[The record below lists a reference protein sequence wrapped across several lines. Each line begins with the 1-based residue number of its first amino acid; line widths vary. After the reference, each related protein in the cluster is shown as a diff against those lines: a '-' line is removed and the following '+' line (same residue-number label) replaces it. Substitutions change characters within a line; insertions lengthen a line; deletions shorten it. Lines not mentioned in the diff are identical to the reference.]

1 MKKLNWKNIF
11 ILTAWALA
19 ALGVVVLLGASIR
32 QKNNRKLKG
41 VVVEIRGAEKHMF
54 IDEQDVLQLVN
65 SPAPVIGRPMRAIPL
80 RKLESQ
86 VKQNPW
92 VNNAEMFFN
101 NQQVLQVSIVER
113 EPIARIF
120 ETSGQSYYIDT
131 AMNRMPLS
139 TKLTARVPVF
149 TGYPVSKIT
158 DTTLL
163 QSVILLSRL
172 MNADSFLTAQIAQVD
187 IVANK
192 KFEMIPVLGEHL
204 IAFGDSSLAADKLHR
219 LKAFYQKAWLQHG
232 INTYK
237 IISLE
242 YKGQVVAIKE
252 TPKNVVEENNIS
264 IQIPLTSKRNT
275 L

>member
-1 MKKLNWKNIF
+1 MKKLNWKKIF
-11 ILTAWALA
+11 ILTLWALA
-19 ALGVVVLLGASIR
+19 AVGVVVLLGASIR

-65 SPAPVIGRPMRAIPL
+65 SPAPVTGRPMRVVPL
-80 RKLESQ
+80 RKLEMQ
-86 VKQNPW
+86 VKKNPW
-92 VNNAEMFFN
+92 VNNAEMYFDN
-101 NQQVLQVSIVER
+101 LQVLQVSIVER

-120 ETSGQSYYIDT
+120 ETNGQSYYIDT

-149 TGYPVSKIT
+149 TGYPASKKT

-204 IAFGDSSLAADKLHR
+204 IAFGDSSLAADKLQR

-242 YKGQVVAIKE
+242 YKGQIVGIKE
-252 TPKNVVEENNIS
+252 PSKNIVTENNIS
-264 IQIPLTSKRNT
+264 FQNPLTSKRNT

>member
-1 MKKLNWKNIF
+1 MKKLNWKKIF
-11 ILTAWALA
+11 IITLWALA
-19 ALGVVVLLGASIR
+19 AVGVVVLLGASIR

-65 SPAPVIGRPMRAIPL
+65 SPAPVTGSPMRAVPL
-80 RKLESQ
+80 RRLEMQ
-86 VKQNPW
+86 VKKNPW
-92 VNNAEMFFN
+92 VNNAEMYFDN
-101 NQQVLQVSIVER
+101 KQVLQVSIVER

-120 ETSGQSYYIDT
+120 ETNGQSYYIDS

-149 TGYPVSKIT
+149 TGYPASKKL

-192 KFEMIPVLGEHL
+192 KFEMIPVIGEHL
-204 IAFGDSSLAADKLHR
+204 VAFGDSSLAADKLHR

-252 TPKNVVEENNIS
+252 SPKNVVAENNIS

>member
-1 MKKLNWKNIF
+1 MKKLNWKKII
-11 ILTAWALA
+11 ILTLWAIA
-19 ALGVVVLLGASIR
+19 AVGVVVLLGASIR

-65 SPAPVIGRPMRAIPL
+65 SPAPVTGSPILAVPL
-80 RKLESQ
+80 RKLEMQ
-86 VKQNPW
+86 VKKNPW
-92 VNNAEMFFN
+92 VNNAEMYFDN
-101 NQQVLQVSIVER
+101 LQVLQVSIVER

-120 ETSGQSYYIDT
+120 ETNGQSYYIDT

-149 TGYPVSKIT
+149 TSYPASKKT

-192 KFEMIPVLGEHL
+192 KFEMIPVLGDHL
-204 IAFGDSSLAADKLHR
+204 VAFGDSSLAADKLNR

-242 YKGQVVAIKE
+242 YKGQVVAIK
-252 TPKNVVEENNIS
+252 TQKNIVAENNIS

>member
-65 SPAPVIGRPMRAIPL
+65 NPASVTGRPMRAIPL

-120 ETSGQSYYIDT
+120 ETNGQSYYIDT

-149 TGYPVSKIT
+149 TGYPVSKKT

-192 KFEMIPVLGEHL
+192 KFEMIPVLGEHM

-252 TPKNVVEENNIS
+252 IPKNVVEENNIS

>member
-1 MKKLNWKNIF
+1 MKKLNWKKIF
-11 ILTAWALA
+11 ILTLWALA
-19 ALGVVVLLGASIR
+19 AVGVVVLLGASIR
-32 QKNNRKLKG
+32 QKSNRKLKG
-41 VVVEIRGAEKHMF
+41 VVVEIKGAEKHMF

-65 SPAPVIGRPMRAIPL
+65 SPAPVTGRPMRAIPL

-120 ETSGQSYYIDT
+120 ETNGKSYYIDT

-149 TGYPVSKIT
+149 TGYPASKKT

-187 IVANK
+187 IVTNK
-192 KFEMIPVLGEHL
+192 KFEMIPVLGDHL
-204 IAFGDSSLAADKLHR
+204 IAFGDSSLAADKLSR

>member
-19 ALGVVVLLGASIR
+19 AVGVVVLLGASIR

-41 VVVEIRGAEKHMF
+41 VVVEIKGAEKHMF

-65 SPAPVIGRPMRAIPL
+65 SPASVTGRPMRAVPL
-80 RKLESQ
+80 RKLEMQ

-92 VNNAEMFFN
+92 VNNAEMFFD

-120 ETSGQSYYIDT
+120 ETNGQSYYIDT

-149 TGYPVSKIT
+149 TGYPISKKT
-158 DTTLL
+158 DTTLM

-204 IAFGDSSLAADKLHR
+204 IAFGDSSLAADKLNR

-252 TPKNVVEENNIS
+252 SPKNVVEENNIS

>member
-19 ALGVVVLLGASIR
+19 AVGVVVLLGASIR
-32 QKNNRKLKG
+32 QKNIRKLKG
-41 VVVEIRGAEKHMF
+41 VVVEIKGAEKHMF

-65 SPAPVIGRPMRAIPL
+65 SPASVTGRPMRAVPL
-80 RKLESQ
+80 RKLEMQ

-92 VNNAEMFFN
+92 VNNAEMFFD

-120 ETSGQSYYIDT
+120 ETNGQSYYIDT

-149 TGYPVSKIT
+149 TGYPISKKT
-158 DTTLL
+158 DTTLM

-204 IAFGDSSLAADKLHR
+204 IAFGDSSLAADKLNR

-252 TPKNVVEENNIS
+252 SPKNVVEENNIS

>member
-32 QKNNRKLKG
+32 QKSNRKLKG
-41 VVVEIRGAEKHMF
+41 VVVEIKGAEKHMF

-65 SPAPVIGRPMRAIPL
+65 SPAPVTGRPMRAIPL

-120 ETSGQSYYIDT
+120 ETNGQSYYIDT

-149 TGYPVSKIT
+149 TGYPISKKT
-158 DTTLL
+158 DTALL

-172 MNADSFLTAQIAQVD
+172 MNADSFLTAQIAQID

-204 IAFGDSSLAADKLHR
+204 IAFGDSSLAADKLNR

>member
-1 MKKLNWKNIF
+1 
-11 ILTAWALA
+11 
-19 ALGVVVLLGASIR
+19 
-32 QKNNRKLKG
+32 
-41 VVVEIRGAEKHMF
+41 
-54 IDEQDVLQLVN
+54 
-65 SPAPVIGRPMRAIPL
+65 MRAVPL
-80 RKLESQ
+80 RKLEMQ
-86 VKQNPW
+86 VKKNPW
-92 VNNAEMFFN
+92 VNNAEMFFD

-120 ETSGQSYYIDT
+120 ETNGQSYYIDT

-149 TGYPVSKIT
+149 TGYPASKKT

-172 MNADSFLTAQIAQVD
+172 MNADSFLTAQIAQID
-187 IVANK
+187 IVADK

-204 IAFGDSSLAADKLHR
+204 VAFGDSSLAADKLNR

-252 TPKNVVEENNIS
+252 TPKNIVAENNIS